1 VSTEYSLYPSLSGS
15 ALDAP
20 SKTPLKRPLYAH
32 LSGLHLL
39 QLQHICH
46 VVFDLHFD
54 AAGAS
59 GRGSQ
64 FLWVVVL
71 FVVVQLFVPELFV
84 ERLVWWQFDFQL
96 QCAPHPVFEWGD
108 PSGADS
114 A

>member
-1 VSTEYSLYPSLSGS
+1 MSTEYSLYPSLSGS

-20 SKTPLKRPLYAH
+20 SKTPLKRPLYVH

-39 QLQHICH
+39 QLQYVCRA
-46 VVFDLHFD
+46 FLDLHFD

-59 GRGSQ
+59 GGGSQ

-108 PSGADS
+108 SSGADS